1 MQMYICKDENNRIF
15 PCCVWYENI
24 EPDSGWILVNWD
36 DEQDFY
42 EEHGVPLYK
51 YVNGQV
57 VARTQQEVQADVDA
71 LPIPEPTPEEILR
84 ADVDYLLMM
93 IDEG

>member
-1 MQMYICKDENNRIF
+1 MQIYFTIDNKNRVH
-15 PCCVWYENI
+15 PCCDYSPEI
-24 EPDSGWILVNWD
+24 EPESDWIVGTLSDNA
-36 DEQDFY
+36 Y

-51 YVNGQV
+51 YVSGQV
-57 VARTQQEVQADVDA
+57 VARTQQEVQADIDA
-71 LPIPEPTPEEILR
+71 IPVPDPTPEEILR